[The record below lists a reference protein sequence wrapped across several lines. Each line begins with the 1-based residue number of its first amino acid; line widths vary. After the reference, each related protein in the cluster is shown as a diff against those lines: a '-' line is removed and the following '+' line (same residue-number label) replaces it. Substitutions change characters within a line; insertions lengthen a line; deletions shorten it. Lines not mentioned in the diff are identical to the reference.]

1 VIWLAGCV
9 PLLAEQP
16 RPAPAAQP
24 SVEFP
29 ASLQMKVVAGST
41 PAGTEVRAKLTMATL
56 MDGVVIPQDAV
67 ISGHVEQSVAKTT
80 EAPSI
85 LKIKFESA
93 RWKKG
98 SAPVTLYLA
107 GCYYPFEFQTPTNNP
122 GGMHGEVGITM
133 GGAADSASRTNGG
146 MSNGG
151 IPNGGIP
158 SGGIPSGG
166 MSGGMDAGRHDTY
179 PDPRPSAT
187 VSEISKH
194 WVRLE
199 NVDTIVTPDGSLQI
213 TSHQRNLKLEKGTV
227 YLLRNSLPSSAK

>member
-1 VIWLAGCV
+1 
-9 PLLAEQP
+9 
-16 RPAPAAQP
+16 
-24 SVEFP
+24 
-29 ASLQMKVVAGST
+29 MKIVAGST

-107 GCYYPFEFQTPTNNP
+107 GCYYPFEFQDPTNNP
-122 GGMHGEVGITM
+122 AGIHGEVGNTM
-133 GGAADSASRTNGG
+133 GGAADSAPRTNGG

-151 IPNGGIP
+151 MSNGGMP
-158 SGGIPSGG
+158 SGGLSG
-166 MSGGMDAGRHDTY
+166 SMDAGRLDTY

-194 WVRLE
+194 WVRME